1 VSVVSKPA
9 ELALVAG
16 DCPAVAPVEL
26 DLFVAHLLE
35 VGDRVLFAGL
45 VRTVV
50 GVHHLPASRLSPF
63 PRAALDFAPTADEPA
78 RTGLFHADALLKAA
92 VQ

>member
-1 VSVVSKPA
+1 VTVALPA
-9 ELALVAG
+9 ELNMVDAP
-16 DCPAVAPVEL
+16 CPAVAPVEL

-45 VRTVV
+45 VRTVI
-50 GVHHLPASRLSPF
+50 GVHHLPASPLSPF

-92 VQ
+92 V